1 METAFGKA
9 MMKTI
14 AGNPQEFR
22 MGIAGESLF
31 PMACKEF
38 MDTREEENRLL
49 DSIAL
54 PDEGGAVLDFGCGA
68 GRHLRRIRMKNPGV
82 LCCGLEICDL
92 LRNYCSDT
100 ISAPAEFATK
110 FEDLSVREFDLI
122 MLVGTGLGV
131 LGTEERAVKNLQR
144 LVASLKPGGHVLI
157 ETGLPRSFGSG
168 YVAEEFV
175 IEFEGL
181 ADPPFIWGYAD
192 KNWIRTALEGFGCR
206 VRFEASNAPGGECF
220 FAIGEKSE

>member
-14 AGNPQEFR
+14 AGNPQKFT
-22 MGIAGESLF
+22 MSMAGASALK
-31 PMACKEF
+31 MSCTDF
-38 MDTREEENRLL
+38 MDTRREENRLL
-49 DSIAL
+49 DSIGL

-82 LCCGLEICDL
+82 LCCGLETCDL

-100 ISAPAEFATK
+100 INAPAEFATK

-122 MLVGTGLGV
+122 MLMGNGLGV
-131 LGTEERAVKNLQR
+131 LGGEEQAKEELKK
-144 LVASLKPGGHVLI
+144 LVASLKPGGSIVI
-157 ETGLPRSFGSG
+157 ETGNPFGSQ
-168 YVAEEFV
+168 YFSSEFS
-175 IEFEGL
+175 IEFDGQI
-181 ADPPFIWGYAD
+181 DPPFVWGYAD
-192 KNWIRTALEGFGCR
+192 KGWVKSTLEDLGCR
-206 VRFEASNAPGGECF
+206 VKFEQSHAPGGFF